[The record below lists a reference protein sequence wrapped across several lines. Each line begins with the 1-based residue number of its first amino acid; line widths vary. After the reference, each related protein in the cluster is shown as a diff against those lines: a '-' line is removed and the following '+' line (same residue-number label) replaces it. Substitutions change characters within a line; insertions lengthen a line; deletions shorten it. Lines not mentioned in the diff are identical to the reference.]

1 MAKPE
6 IVAFDLGRVLVDFD
20 YKITAYN
27 IEKYCKYP
35 AEELL
40 KLLINS
46 PYFTRYESGLI
57 STAEFFSKI
66 KELTGFSGT
75 FDEFAQAMTA
85 IFTPIEPMIEMH
97 REIKRRGYR
106 TFILSNTNELVV
118 DAFRRRFPFFN
129 EFDGYVFS
137 YVEKA
142 LKPEE
147 KIYRTLEQQS
157 RCSGDQIVYIDDILE
172 NVLTARRL
180 GWIAIEHKDP
190 SSTRIALQKIGVLN
204 SA

>member
-6 IVAFDLGRVLVDFD
+6 ILAFDLGRVLVDFD
-20 YKITAYN
+20 YKITANN

-57 STAEFFSKI
+57 STTEFFSKI

-75 FDEFAQAMTA
+75 FDEFAEAMTA
-85 IFTPIEPMIEMH
+85 VFTPVEPMIEMH

-118 DAFRRRFPFFN
+118 DAFRKRFPFFN
-129 EFDGYVFS
+129 EFDGYIFS
-137 YVEKA
+137 YEQKA
-142 LKPEE
+142 LKPDE
-147 KIYRTLEQQS
+147 KIYRALEKL
-157 RCSGDQIVYIDDILE
+157 SGCCADQIVYIDDILE

-180 GWIAIEHKDP
+180 GWIAIEYKDP
-190 SSTRIALQKIGVLN
+190 SSTRVALRKIGVLN
-204 SA
+204 NG